1 MSDGA
6 VSNVANDE
14 REKHDGAGEPIDVV
28 VVASAE
34 APPSPPPDG
43 GYGWVCVLACFCV
56 NAFTWGVVAVGLHSH
71 LLLSYHQGNPISV
84 TLTRISLTDQLPY
97 QSYGVYLSYYLSHAL
112 YPTATSTSYAF
123 IGGLNFSIAMLLA
136 PLITIFA
143 RHYNTRAT
151 MILGSLLLTSG
162 FISASFATKIWHLY
176 LSQGVLVGA
185 GVGFVSI
192 PCIAILPQWFDKR
205 RSLAGGISS
214 AGSGIGGLIFSF
226 ATQAMIE
233 NISLAWS
240 LRITGIVVGIMNLIA
255 ALTIRNRNKAIKPP
269 QRGFDMKL
277 LRRYDVLLL
286 LAWAFISMLGYITL
300 LYSLSDFA
308 RSIGLDANQAGA
320 ITAFLNLGTAVGRP
334 MIGVVSDRYGRME
347 TAGLITFFC
356 GVICFA
362 IWLPA
367 KSYGVT
373 IFFAIVVGAILGV
386 FWMVSIIYSQ
396 PIAVKHSLTPSTDHR
411 SHRCRSGRTG

>member
-1 MSDGA
+1 
-6 VSNVANDE
+6 
-14 REKHDGAGEPIDVV
+14 
-28 VVASAE
+28 
-34 APPSPPPDG
+34 
-43 GYGWVCVLACFCV
+43 
-56 NAFTWGVVAVGLHSH
+56 
-71 LLLSYHQGNPISV
+71 
-84 TLTRISLTDQLPY
+84 
-97 QSYGVYLSYYLSHAL
+97 
-112 YPTATSTSYAF
+112 
-123 IGGLNFSIAMLLA
+123 MLLA
-136 PLITIFA
+136 PIITIFA
-143 RHYNTRAT
+143 RQYNTRAT

-226 ATQAMIE
+226 ATQAMID

-240 LRITGIVVGIMNLIA
+240 LRITGIVVGIMNLVA
-255 ALTIRNRNKAIKPP
+255 AVTIRNRNKAIKPP
-269 QRGFDMKL
+269 QRGFDLKL

-286 LAWAFISMLGYITL
+286 LGWAFVSMLGYITL

-308 RSIGLDANQAGA
+308 RSIGLDANQASA
-320 ITAFLNLGTAVGRP
+320 ITAFLNLGTAIGRP

-347 TAGLITFFC
+347 VAGFITFFC

-386 FWMVSIIYSQ
+386 FWMVSIICFQ
-396 PIAVKHSLTPSTDHR
+396 NPR
-411 SHRCRSGRTG
+411 

>member
-1 MSDGA
+1 
-6 VSNVANDE
+6 
-14 REKHDGAGEPIDVV
+14 
-28 VVASAE
+28 
-34 APPSPPPDG
+34 
-43 GYGWVCVLACFCV
+43 
-56 NAFTWGVVAVGLHSH
+56 
-71 LLLSYHQGNPISV
+71 
-84 TLTRISLTDQLPY
+84 
-97 QSYGVYLSYYLSHAL
+97 
-112 YPTATSTSYAF
+112 
-123 IGGLNFSIAMLLA
+123 MLLA
-136 PLITIFA
+136 SLITIFA
-143 RHYNTRAT
+143 RQYNTRAT

-192 PCIAILPQWFDKR
+192 PCIAILPQWFEKR

-226 ATQAMIE
+226 ATQAMID

-240 LRITGIVVGIMNLIA
+240 LRITGIVVGIMNLVA
-255 ALTIRNRNKAIKPP
+255 AVTIRNRNKAIKPP
-269 QRGFDMKL
+269 QRGFDLKL

-286 LAWAFISMLGYITL
+286 LAWAFVSMLGYITL

-308 RSIGLDANQAGA
+308 RSIGLDANQASA
-320 ITAFLNLGTAVGRP
+320 ITAFLNLGTAIGRP

-347 TAGLITFFC
+347 TAGFITFFC

-386 FWMVSIIYSQ
+386 FWMVSIICSQ
-396 PIAVKHSLTPSTDHR
+396 VVVVRQSLILSTDCW
-411 SHRCRSGRTG
+411 SHRC

>member
-1 MSDGA
+1 
-6 VSNVANDE
+6 
-14 REKHDGAGEPIDVV
+14 
-28 VVASAE
+28 
-34 APPSPPPDG
+34 
-43 GYGWVCVLACFCV
+43 
-56 NAFTWGVVAVGLHSH
+56 
-71 LLLSYHQGNPISV
+71 
-84 TLTRISLTDQLPY
+84 
-97 QSYGVYLSYYLSHAL
+97 
-112 YPTATSTSYAF
+112 
-123 IGGLNFSIAMLLA
+123 MLLA
-136 PLITIFA
+136 PIITIFA
-143 RHYNTRAT
+143 RQYNTRAT
-151 MILGSLLLTSG
+151 MILGSLLLASG
-162 FISASFATKIWHLY
+162 FISASFSTKIWHLY

-226 ATQAMIE
+226 ATQAMID

-240 LRITGIVVGIMNLIA
+240 LRITGIVVGIMNLVA
-255 ALTIRNRNKAIKPP
+255 AVTIRNRNKTIKPP
-269 QRGFDMKL
+269 QRGFDLKL

-286 LAWAFISMLGYITL
+286 LGWAFISMLGYITL

-308 RSIGLDANQAGA
+308 RSIGLDANQASA
-320 ITAFLNLGTAVGRP
+320 ITAFLNLGTAIGRP

-347 TAGLITFFC
+347 VAGFITFFC

-367 KSYGVT
+367 KSYGLT

-386 FWMVSIIYSQ
+386 FWMVSIFCFQ
-396 PIAVKHSLTPSTDHR
+396 NPQ
-411 SHRCRSGRTG
+411 